1 MLIQELGKEQCEE
14 LLGQSSYWRL
24 ACTFEGQPYI
34 VPVYLA
40 YAPSA
45 LYGFATMGQ
54 KIEWMRANPKVCVE
68 TDGVRSQTDWWS
80 VVAQGRFEEFPDM
93 GEYAERRYEAQALLE
108 KSTPLWWKVG
118 VEAAQTRQRFDRN
131 HAIFFCIHVDQMTGR
146 KAMPDLA

>member
-14 LLGQSSYWRL
+14 LLGKAGYWRL

-40 YAPSA
+40 YETSA

-54 KIEWMRANPKVCVE
+54 KIDWMRANPQVCVE
-68 TDGVRSQTDWWS
+68 TDDVHSQTDWWS
-80 VVAQGRFEEFPDM
+80 VVAQGTFEEFPDT
-93 GEYAERRYEAQALLE
+93 GEYAERRHEAQALLE

-131 HAIFFCIHVDQMTGR
+131 HAIFFCVHVDQMTGR

>member
-1 MLIQELGKEQCEE
+1 MLIEEIGKEQCEE
-14 LLGQSSYWRL
+14 LVEHAGLWRL
-24 ACTFEGQPYI
+24 ACTFENEPYI

-40 YAPSA
+40 HHEGA

-54 KIEWMRANPKVCVE
+54 KIDWMRVNPQVCVE
-68 TDGVRSQTDWWS
+68 TDEVRSQTDWWS
-80 VVAQGRFEEFPDM
+80 VLIQGRFEELPDT
-93 GEYAERRYEAQALLE
+93 GSYAVRREEAQGLLE

-131 HAIFFCIHVDQMTGR
+131 HATFFCIHIEQMTGR